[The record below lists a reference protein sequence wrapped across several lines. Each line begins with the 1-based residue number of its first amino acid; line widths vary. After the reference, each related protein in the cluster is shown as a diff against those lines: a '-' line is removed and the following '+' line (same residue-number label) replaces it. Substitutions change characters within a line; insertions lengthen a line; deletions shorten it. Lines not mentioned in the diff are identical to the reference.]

1 VRVRVKALFASWAFL
16 TGCGYVGPVLP
27 PSPEIPAQVSDLAAV
42 ELGGKIVITFH
53 TPPRTT
59 DNLAIKRFSE
69 IDLRIGPA
77 MVPFDFQTWADTAKP
92 YSLNPPSPSDP
103 LDPQPIAM
111 TESIPVAGLLGQHVA
126 IAVRTAV
133 KRGDH
138 YSAWSNR
145 VVLDVLP
152 PLSAPASL
160 KLVSAAEGVVIEW
173 EGVESAKSYRIS
185 RQAPSDK
192 TAAEIG
198 SAEQPH
204 FVDTTAQFETQYS
217 YAVVALNGGVESP
230 PSEAVKI
237 TPLDKFPPSVP
248 GGVTA
253 LAGPESIE
261 ISWQRSPETDLQ
273 GYYVYRSV
281 NGGEFERQGAM
292 LSLPAYSDRQVEH
305 GKSYRYV
312 VNSVDKKGNESAR
325 SSAAQVG
332 F

>member
-1 VRVRVKALFASWAFL
+1 VRVRVKALFSSLALL

-42 ELGGKIVITFH
+42 ERGDKIVLTFR

-59 DNLAIKRFSE
+59 DSLAIKRFSE

-77 MVPFDFQTWADTAKP
+77 IAPFDFETWAATAKP
-92 YSLNPPSPSDP
+92 YPLNPPSAADP

-111 TESIPVAGLLGQHVA
+111 TESLPVAGLLGQHVA

-145 VVLDVLP
+145 VVLDVVP
-152 PLSAPASL
+152 PLSAPAGL
-160 KLVSAAEGVVIEW
+160 KLLSAAEGVVIEW
-173 EGVESAKSYRIS
+173 QGVESAKSYRIS
-185 RQAPSDK
+185 RQSPSDK
-192 TAAEIG
+192 AAAEIG

-217 YAVVALNGGVESP
+217 YAVVAISGGAESP
-230 PSEAVKI
+230 PSEAAKI

-261 ISWQRSPETDLQ
+261 VSWQRSPEADLQ
-273 GYYVYRSV
+273 GYYIYRSV
-281 NGGEFERQGAM
+281 NGGEFERQGAL

-305 GKSYRYV
+305 SKTYRYQV
-312 VNSVDKKGNESAR
+312 SSIDKKNNESAR
-325 SSAAQVG
+325 SSAAQVS

>member
-1 VRVRVKALFASWAFL
+1 MKKSLLLILLFAA
-16 TGCGYVGPVLP
+16 VA
-27 PSPEIPAQVSDLAAV
+27 PSS
-42 ELGGKIVITFH
+42 
-53 TPPRTT
+53 
-59 DNLAIKRFSE
+59 
-69 IDLRIGPA
+69 LRA
-77 MVPFDFQTWADTAKP
+77 
-92 YSLNPPSPSDP
+92 
-103 LDPQPIAM
+103 
-111 TESIPVAGLLGQHVA
+111 
-126 IAVRTAV
+126 
-133 KRGDH
+133 
-138 YSAWSNR
+138 
-145 VVLDVLP
+145 
-152 PLSAPASL
+152 
-160 KLVSAAEGVVIEW
+160 
-173 EGVESAKSYRIS
+173 
-185 RQAPSDK
+185 QAPSDK